1 MKYAVSRHDRMPWKD
16 YPQPPKTDNGRH
28 NWVALVACSMLWSWT
43 AEIRGRLAAH
53 LDIARGH
60 YELLRCGL
68 PPPWRP
74 EYARLLHERYDIEF
88 RPVAGCIVSHRSFVL
103 FLWIHIPARAREEN
117 SRAPAADLLVSLSR
131 EIPDPEPGTGKPS
144 QGRHQHR
151 APLAGSFED
160 RRHVQGNSV
169 DPFQGAIQ
177 GIARLT

>member
-16 YPQPPKTDNGRH
+16 YPQPPETDNGRH

-88 RPVAGCIVSHRSFVL
+88 RPVAGCIVSQSLVCSIFFGFI
-103 FLWIHIPARAREEN
+103 FLLALGRKIPALQRRTCSFHSPEKFLTLSLRLGSLVKDAISTE
-117 SRAPAADLLVSLSR
+117 LLSL
-131 EIPDPEPGTGKPS
+131 
-144 QGRHQHR
+144 
-151 APLAGSFED
+151 
-160 RRHVQGNSV
+160 
-169 DPFQGAIQ
+169 
-177 GIARLT
+177 